1 MILYEKERK
10 ECEIEMTTKSQ
21 QQDLDHEIPNDFLIQ
36 VCHQEENKR
45 KAISSM
51 FLLHYSRVGK
61 LNYSRWEK
69 RNSVNVSHPPVKILR
84 HLEWQVLPFDNN
96 WRDVKMTRVHS
107 DRFVFELRSLT
118 DSEGILRFHTWSE
131 PRSSI
136 DRVKIVT
143 HDIKIMFDMSFLSY
157 TFVPCDFQKQL

>member
-61 LNYSRWEK
+61 LNYS
-69 RNSVNVSHPPVKILR
+69 
-84 HLEWQVLPFDNN
+84 Q
-96 WRDVKMTRVHS
+96 
-107 DRFVFELRSLT
+107 
-118 DSEGILRFHTWSE
+118 
-131 PRSSI
+131 
-136 DRVKIVT
+136 
-143 HDIKIMFDMSFLSY
+143 
-157 TFVPCDFQKQL
+157 